1 MDTEARIKGILK
13 EVPGVC
19 VNQRGNLWLITILH
33 GSHAGARENGVSLA
47 EDMLTRWKR
56 GEYGPVEIAHSDPVT
71 VSGTDE
77 RGAVQEVEL
86 PPAPPTPEIVEKV
99 IENPETQE
107 RLAEALRK
115 LSEAEAKLD
124 ARKAAADIPPP
135 DIADLIR
142 LNENYE
148 RTNERL
154 VEGYRDAMQRAE
166 LARTRDGTF
175 EGKSTTEWLRKADR
189 YDSAIRWNKGRSAE
203 TI

>member
-1 MDTEARIKGILK
+1 MEQKIKAILK
-13 EVPGVC
+13 GTDNTVAR
-19 VNQRGNLWLITILH
+19 RGNLWSIRVGH
-33 GSHAGARENGVSLA
+33 HAGAREDGVTLA
-47 EDMLTRWKR
+47 YDLLNKYRIER
-56 GEYGPVEIAHSDPVT
+56 GEPIAHSDPVT

-86 PPAPPTPEIVEKV
+86 PPAPPTPEVVEKV

-189 YDSAIRWNKGRSAE
+189 YDSAIQWNRGRNAGSF
-203 TI
+203 

>member
-1 MDTEARIKGILK
+1 MEQQIKAILAGTDNTVAK
-13 EVPGVC
+13 
-19 VNQRGNLWLITILH
+19 RGNLWQIRVGH
-33 GSHAGARENGVSLA
+33 HAGARENGVTLA
-47 EDMLTRWKR
+47 HDLLNKYRIER
-56 GEYGPVEIAHSDPVT
+56 GEPIAHPEPVS
-71 VSGTDE
+71 VSGE
-77 RGAVQEVEL
+77 AMRGAVQEVEL

-99 IENPETQE
+99 VENPETQE

-115 LSEAEAKLD
+115 LSEAEAKL
-124 ARKAAADIPPP
+124 AERKAVADIPPP
-135 DIADLIR
+135 EIADLIR

>member
-1 MDTEARIKGILK
+1 MKEKIEAILA
-13 EVPGVC
+13 GTDHS
-19 VNQRGNLWLITILH
+19 VNQIGDLWQIRVYNYG
-33 GSHAGARENGVSLA
+33 GSGKNGAALA
-47 EDMLTRWKR
+47 KQLLDQWRHKPGLKPEPRKNHFA
-56 GEYGPVEIAHSDPVT
+56 PPDPDS
-71 VSGTDE
+71 VSGDGE
-77 RGAVQEVEL
+77 RGAVQEVAL
-86 PPAPPTPEIVEKV
+86 PPAPPTPEVVEKV

-166 LARTRDGTF
+166 LARTRDGHF

>member
-77 RGAVQEVEL
+77 RGAAGDTPDK
-86 PPAPPTPEIVEKV
+86 PPPPDTVMV
-99 IENPETQE
+99 ENPETLARLKDAE
-107 RLAEALRK
+107 KALAEALSK
-115 LSEAEAKLD
+115 LAKSQD
-124 ARKAAADIPPP
+124 ALPDELRDLVRENEPHAAA
-135 DIADLIR
+135 LGR
-142 LNENYE
+142 LRGVYTQL
-148 RTNERL
+148 TNRL
-154 VEGYRDAMQRAE
+154 VDTRLPPLSDAERALQHRLQRALYSE
-166 LARTRDGTF
+166 
-175 EGKSTTEWLRKADR
+175 RKG
-189 YDSAIRWNKGRSAE
+189 AIEIS
-203 TI
+203 